1 MSMGVTG
8 MRVTCSEFADGE
20 SIPRR
25 YTCDGDDISPPLS
38 FHDVPAETR
47 SLALIM
53 EDPDAPRGTWD
64 HWLLY
69 DIPVGDGIPAGA
81 SPGMVGTVGVNSW
94 GRSDYGGPCP
104 PGGQHRYVIAVYAVD
119 TELGLPRGVDK
130 PTLQDAL
137 AGHTLADATLTGV
150 YARP

>member
-1 MSMGVTG
+1 
-8 MRVTCSEFADGE
+8 MRVTSSTFAEGE
-20 SIPRR
+20 SIPRT

-38 FHDVPAETR
+38 FHDVPADTR

-69 DIPVGDGIPAGA
+69 DIPVGDGIPEGAAPRPAGRA
-81 SPGMVGTVGVNSW
+81 GTVGVNSW

-104 PGGQHRYVIAVYAVD
+104 PRGQHRYVITVYAVD
-119 TELGLPRGVDK
+119 TELGLPLGVDK
-130 PTLQDAL
+130 PTLRAAL
-137 AGHTLADATLTGV
+137 ADHTLADATLTGV